1 MQKDNTELSARIDKQ
16 LNAVKEEMKSEV
28 LEVIVETKHEL
39 E

>member
-16 LNAVKEEMKSEV
+16 LNIVKEEMKSEV